1 MSRTIVISSWL
12 PPLMPLK
19 KLDRSFVK
27 GFTRPNMLNTK
38 AMFIFYLDF
47 ISIIHNLVTETDNDL
62 EILSLILSS
71 SFSQP
76 QDEEMEIV
84 GERDS
89 NNRVSSSKRSK

>member
-76 QDEEMEIV
+76 QAYWRRNYCCIRCD
-84 GERDS
+84 RT
-89 NNRVSSSKRSK
+89 N